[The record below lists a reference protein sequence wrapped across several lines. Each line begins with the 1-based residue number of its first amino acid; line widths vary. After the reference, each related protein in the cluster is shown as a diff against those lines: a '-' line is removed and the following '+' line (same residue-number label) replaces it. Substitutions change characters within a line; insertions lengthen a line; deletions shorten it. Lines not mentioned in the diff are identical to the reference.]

1 MLRPRRS
8 VWNGVTSGAQ
18 GVTNGVKRDA
28 QGVTN
33 GVKRDVEAA
42 QRPLGLVELLAQ
54 SNSNA
59 VGQES
64 TGLPTDQDT
73 VIKPRCPAG
82 EIGVDVRFGSL
93 ADNLRRLPYVRFTP
107 KSRHSDY

>member
-42 QRPLGLVELLAQ
+42 QRPLGLV
-54 SNSNA
+54 
-59 VGQES
+59 
-64 TGLPTDQDT
+64 
-73 VIKPRCPAG
+73 
-82 EIGVDVRFGSL
+82 
-93 ADNLRRLPYVRFTP
+93 
-107 KSRHSDY
+107 